1 MVAETICNRRSFPTP
16 FPGYG
21 SSILAS
27 PDTRCRL
34 FDEFVPLYH
43 EAPEDLHRKSGK
55 LVTPFIEGNVMCVHV
70 PDSLVLLLAR
80 LGGRGR
86 YSIVVS
92 VAPSQVYL
100 RLGVYFGYISSRIDL
115 PRYSRFGPPQRS
127 PLLKTISILG
137 LLSAVKRLPDIPLGE
152 GCTKSLLSACE
163 PLCGETADWCWFT
176 SAPSLAQMR
185 AYRVFT
191 PVSQ

>member
-1 MVAETICNRRSFPTP
+1 
-16 FPGYG
+16 
-21 SSILAS
+21 
-27 PDTRCRL
+27 
-34 FDEFVPLYH
+34 
-43 EAPEDLHRKSGK
+43 
-55 LVTPFIEGNVMCVHV
+55 MCVHV

-127 PLLKTISILG
+127 PFLKTTSILG
-137 LLSAVKRLPDIPLGE
+137 LRSAVKGSPIFHLVR
-152 GCTKSLLSACE
+152 A
-163 PLCGETADWCWFT
+163 
-176 SAPSLAQMR
+176 APSRYFQR
-185 AYRVFT
+185 ARHCVEK
-191 PVSQ
+191 PPIGVGSPALLL